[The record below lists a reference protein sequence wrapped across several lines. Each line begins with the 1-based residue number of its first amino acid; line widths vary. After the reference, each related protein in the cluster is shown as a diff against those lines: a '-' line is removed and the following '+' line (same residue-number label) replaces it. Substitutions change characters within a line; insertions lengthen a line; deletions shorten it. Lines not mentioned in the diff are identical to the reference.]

1 MPYSA
6 PLSAPEALRET
17 SGGLSDEERT
27 WPDEI
32 LGVRSIVTSDPGD
45 LRVLDPAVRLIAL

>member
-1 MPYSA
+1 VRLKPCGK
-6 PLSAPEALRET
+6 T
-17 SGGLSDEERT
+17 GGGLSDEERT
-27 WPDEI
+27 WADEI